1 MFSINMQDFTRHEV
15 KPSGMVSP
23 LPPESQFVRLKGEG
37 YPAILPYALSR
48 SMSDCDLE
56 PEERTVRGTWLTDEV
71 ITPLDIYEEDMGS
84 GAVVGFA
91 AY

>member
-15 KPSGMVSP
+15 KASGMVSP

-48 SMSDCDLE
+48 SMSDRDLE
-56 PEERTVRGTWLTDEV
+56 PEERTVRGALVNRRGHYTAGYLRRRHE
-71 ITPLDIYEEDMGS
+71 
-84 GAVVGFA
+84 
-91 AY
+91 